1 MRNFWNVARQFDQS
15 ILRFLVVWSMI
26 GFAYF
31 GIIGVV
37 LNLYLVRL
45 GYGPEFIGRLHASG
59 QLAWAIFALPAGLIG
74 RKWGIKQALIAA
86 TVVNAIGTIMMIA
99 AESLPAELLTAG
111 LTAGWLLTWIGA
123 ALITVNGAP
132 YLMAVITPEN
142 RGYGFSAQQ
151 AAMGA
156 ATFVGSLLAGAF
168 PGWIAALLGLSL
180 EQAAPYRFTLMLAP
194 LAYLAAALV
203 FTRADAVLAPD
214 RPTEQKSGGVIPV
227 KIFIFFGLMV
237 FIQALAEGIIRP
249 FYNLYLDTALNVP
262 VAQIG
267 ATLGF
272 SSLLLVLISL
282 ATPAVL
288 SRWGITGSMKLAMLG
303 FTMFAVLLAAVPQW
317 PLAAL
322 IFLGI
327 GSMLT
332 ILATARG
339 IYGQEIVKPYW
350 RTTSSAIA
358 TIGMALGWSAA
369 TWVGGQMIISIGFQN
384 MFLTGAVIGLAGAA
398 LVLAQ
403 KWFVR
408 PAQPQEPEE
417 AETAQPAN
425 VELS

>member
-1 MRNFWNVARQFDQS
+1 MLSATGL
-15 ILRFLVVWSMI
+15 LRI
-26 GFAYF
+26 
-31 GIIGVV
+31 
-37 LNLYLVRL
+37 RT
-45 GYGPEFIGRLHASG
+45 E
-59 QLAWAIFALPAGLIG
+59 
-74 RKWGIKQALIAA
+74 IKQALIAA
-86 TVVNAIGTIMMIA
+86 TVVNAVGTVMMIA
-99 AESLPAELLTAG
+99 AESLPAELLSAG

-227 KIFIFFGLMV
+227 RIFIFFGLMV

-249 FYNLYLDTALNVP
+249 FYNLYLDTALKVP

-369 TWVGGQMIISIGFQN
+369 TWAGGQMIISIGFQN

-403 KWFVR
+403 KWFVH
-408 PAQPQEPEE
+408 PAQPQEPVD
-417 AETAQPAN
+417 AETTQPAN